1 MSSLLKDVNDQ
12 AGDISNMDLHNQL
25 ADVLDR
31 NREVSIQ
38 EGIYRTLSLPMTKS
52 TVKIK
57 FLSTVHPHLR
67 DGLLKGGIKKL
78 KDGEIIFHLSPHQYY
93 QNRPVECIKEYTMT
107 YNNKK
112 KTIGMNYLSQ
122 NSGGLLILFFAFRD
136 ECNEIHQMNVNDLY
150 LDNKLSIQARRNI
163 FEKLKVISFH
173 YTKIQIKK
181 VDNVDHAED
190 NAESDDYLEEEST
203 STEDLDKFEKWIK
216 AQVHKTF
223 KQNKELRTIF
233 FI

>member
-93 QNRPVECIKEYTMT
+93 QNRPVECIKRVYYELQEQEE
-107 YNNKK
+107 
-112 KTIGMNYLSQ
+112 NYWDELSFAEFWRP
-122 NSGGLLILFFAFRD
+122 SHPIL
-136 ECNEIHQMNVNDLY
+136 C
-150 LDNKLSIQARRNI
+150 LSR
-163 FEKLKVISFH
+163 
-173 YTKIQIKK
+173 
-181 VDNVDHAED
+181 
-190 NAESDDYLEEEST
+190 
-203 STEDLDKFEKWIK
+203 
-216 AQVHKTF
+216 
-223 KQNKELRTIF
+223 
-233 FI
+233 

>member
-1 MSSLLKDVNDQ
+1 
-12 AGDISNMDLHNQL
+12 
-25 ADVLDR
+25 
-31 NREVSIQ
+31 
-38 EGIYRTLSLPMTKS
+38 
-52 TVKIK
+52 
-57 FLSTVHPHLR
+57 
-67 DGLLKGGIKKL
+67 
-78 KDGEIIFHLSPHQYY
+78 
-93 QNRPVECIKEYTMT
+93 
-107 YNNKK
+107 
-112 KTIGMNYLSQ
+112 
-122 NSGGLLILFFAFRD
+122 
-136 ECNEIHQMNVNDLY
+136 MNVNDLY